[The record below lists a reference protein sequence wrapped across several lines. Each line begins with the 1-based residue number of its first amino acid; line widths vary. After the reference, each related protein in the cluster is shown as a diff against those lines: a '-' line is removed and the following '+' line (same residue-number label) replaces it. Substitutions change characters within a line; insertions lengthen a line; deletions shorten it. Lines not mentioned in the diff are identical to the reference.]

1 MPRPELGNKLT
12 CPTTGRKFYDLGRSP
27 VISPYSGEIVPIAA
41 AVTSRGRY
49 AAPVAARREE
59 PADEEDEQEGP
70 GSSPWMRSRTTART
84 RIPMRRAMTPLS
96 SMTRATKT
104 PRPTTSVSWS
114 TTRTK
119 RAPPGSSM
127 SMRTRNPEPG
137 DRDAFLRH
145 VHGVLPGA
153 GNRSARE
160 TGRSHVPA

>member
-70 GSSPWMRSRTTART
+70 ELVSLDEVEDDGKDADTDAEGDDALVIDDEGDEDTATDDERFVVDDEDEESP
-84 RIPMRRAMTPLS
+84 
-96 SMTRATKT
+96 
-104 PRPTTSVSWS
+104 
-114 TTRTK
+114 
-119 RAPPGSSM
+119 
-127 SMRTRNPEPG
+127 
-137 DRDAFLRH
+137 
-145 VHGVLPGA
+145 
-153 GNRSARE
+153 
-160 TGRSHVPA
+160 TGLVDVDEDEES